1 MVAAEKTKKTHE
13 SINNRLIL
21 VMKSGKYTLGY
32 KTVLKSLRS
41 SKDEGVSG
49 IVNMNAKA
57 AVLFVLVASC
67 FLFMLYKLMLSWF
80 LELLVV
86 LFCIGGIEGLQT
98 CLVAVLSRW
107 FKNASESYIKL
118 PFIGAVSYLT
128 LAVTPF
134 CITFAVFWAVY
145 RDKSFAW
152 IGQGILGIALII
164 TVLKI
169 VHVPNLKVG
178 TVLLSCSL
186 IYDLF
191 WVFVSKRFFN
201 ESVMIVV
208 ARGDRSGEDGIP
220 MYDWL
225 AKKSLVSGYFLWA
238 MFAYGFGLLITYVAL
253 NLMDRH
259 GQPALLY
266 IVPFTL
272 GTILALGRKRGELKI
287 FWRMANQKD
296 SAHMADILIIGTK
309 ANFNCLAQ
317 EFYETVTLSSK

>member
-1 MVAAEKTKKTHE
+1 MSENLNLYQMGSK
-13 SINNRLIL
+13 SIRACHRI
-21 VMKSGKYTLGY
+21 
-32 KTVLKSLRS
+32 RI
-41 SKDEGVSG
+41 
-49 IVNMNAKA
+49 IV
-57 AVLFVLVASC
+57 
-67 FLFMLYKLMLSWF
+67 FM
-80 LELLVV
+80 
-86 LFCIGGIEGLQT
+86 
-98 CLVAVLSRW
+98 
-107 FKNASESYIKL
+107 
-118 PFIGAVSYLT
+118 
-128 LAVTPF
+128 
-134 CITFAVFWAVY
+134 
-145 RDKSFAW
+145 
-152 IGQGILGIALII
+152 GIALII

-296 SAHMADILIIGTK
+296 SAHMSNSNIVKNQVPNDIVL
-309 ANFNCLAQ
+309 
-317 EFYETVTLSSK
+317 